1 MLTTELT
8 SRKIYEGMKEAGYE
22 CELHVWLETP
32 ELASAKIIL
41 DGRTWTIDGVPALID
56 GQRDDVE
63 TKEDL
68 LIHFQITKVFEQGDT
83 GQHVVL
89 KRLEELFIQ
98 YDLNPTNADGS
109 IPVLVTRKL
118 PLTEGD
124 EINLDTIVNQFNQ
137 FQEAVV
143 EVLY

>member
-1 MLTTELT
+1 M
-8 SRKIYEGMKEAGYE
+8 
-22 CELHVWLETP
+22 
-32 ELASAKIIL
+32 
-41 DGRTWTIDGVPALID
+41 PALID

>member
-1 MLTTELT
+1 
-8 SRKIYEGMKEAGYE
+8 MKEAGYE
-22 CELHVWLETP
+22 CELDIWLETP
-32 ELASAKIIL
+32 ELASAKVIL

-98 YDLNPTNADGS
+98 YEVHGWRS
-109 IPVLVTRKL
+109 SETRQGK
-118 PLTEGD
+118 
-124 EINLDTIVNQFNQ
+124 NK
-137 FQEAVV
+137 
-143 EVLY
+143 

>member
-1 MLTTELT
+1 MNRHLSNSTRAKRQK
-8 SRKIYEGMKEAGYE
+8 SKY
-22 CELHVWLETP
+22 
-32 ELASAKIIL
+32 SAATL
-41 DGRTWTIDGVPALID
+41 
-56 GQRDDVE
+56 
-63 TKEDL
+63 DL